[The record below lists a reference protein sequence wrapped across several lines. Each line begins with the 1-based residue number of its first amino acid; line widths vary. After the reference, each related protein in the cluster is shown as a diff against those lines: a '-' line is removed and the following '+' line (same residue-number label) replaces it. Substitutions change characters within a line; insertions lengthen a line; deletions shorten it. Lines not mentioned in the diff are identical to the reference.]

1 MCPNCNYGHG
11 CYPCSCSRQP
21 SAPRVAGLHE
31 GQAWISPNFDEPMEL
46 VTRSEIR
53 DIVREMLEE
62 SIVKYAH
69 IWQELAKY

>member
-1 MCPNCNYGHG
+1 
-11 CYPCSCSRQP
+11 
-21 SAPRVAGLHE
+21 LHE
-31 GQAWISPNFDEPMEL
+31 GQAWISPDFDEPMEL

-53 DIVREMLEE
+53 EIVREMLEE